1 MTSEAE
7 RVLHELEVRADR
19 IDSRPLDAIAE
30 ELGTTLASLDT
41 AAERAE
47 YFIAELG
54 PVPPVEVLPYLR
66 VVAASLACRP
76 EPPDDLV
83 EEFKNAWGSMEVLG
97 GTPDDRLL
105 AAELIAS
112 SGVDQGSFYSPMM
125 NVVDRLRSDGC
136 SMPLATGV
144 LLELRPSSENGRQ
157 VEAWAATRRRTGSD
171 VAAALVTG
179 IGPIEGAVAGWEA
192 WTRVLDV
199 ESTRHP
205 VAAAYLAS
213 RGPPTPELVRRVR
226 DVAVRLRA
234 SFGNATL
241 AAALLTSLL
250 PYSTSEVADWLDK
263 AVQFAT
269 ARQLAP
275 VPAELSV
282 IGLALLR
289 GGTFPEVPSMALTE
303 TGGDPGL
310 AAHVA
315 LHAGLF
321 RDTRRPI
328 APR

>member
-1 MTSEAE
+1 MTPEAE

-19 IDSRPLDAIAE
+19 IDSRPLDAVAE
-30 ELGTTLASLDT
+30 EIGTALASLDT

-66 VVAASLACRP
+66 IVAASLACRP

-125 NVVDRLRSDGC
+125 NVVDRLRSEGC
-136 SMPLATGV
+136 TLPLATGV

-157 VEAWAATRRRTGSD
+157 VEAWAPTRRRTGSD
-171 VAAALVTG
+171 VAAALLTG
-179 IGPIEGAVAGWEA
+179 VGPAAGALAAWEA
-192 WTRVLDV
+192 WTRALDG
-199 ESTRHP
+199 ESARHP
-205 VAAAYLAS
+205 AAAAYLAS
-213 RGPPTPELVRRVR
+213 RGPPTTELVARVR
-226 DVAVRLRA
+226 AAADRLRS
-234 SFGNATL
+234 SFADATL
-241 AAALLTSLL
+241 AAALATTLL
-250 PYSTSEVADWLDK
+250 PYSTSEIADWLDK
-263 AVQFAT
+263 AVLYAT
-269 ARQLAP
+269 TRQLAP

-289 GGTFPEVPSMALTE
+289 GGTFPGVPTMALTE

-310 AAHVA
+310 GAHVA

-321 RDTRRPI
+321 RDSRR
-328 APR
+328 AAGPR